1 MTDQTS
7 ELYSG
12 GLLYDGGGEIIDG
25 QAVLVEGGKVVKV
38 APVGEFDGFAGPAID
53 TTGGTLMPGLFDCHV
68 HLCLGAEGDPG
79 TAADKLLP
87 GQLTMQALHRAQA
100 SLAGGITALRDCGG
114 KNFLEFA
121 VRDACNSGQQMGPTI
136 RASGQVICMT
146 GGHGNR
152 SGRIADG
159 IDEVVRAVREQIH
172 AGSDLVKIMATGG
185 VMTPGVNPEDAH
197 YTAEEMA
204 AGIAEGRRFHRP
216 SASHAQGRDGILNA
230 VRGGITSIEH
240 GIFMDETCV
249 REMLARGTYLV
260 PTVSALRNILDNAHK
275 GIPDYVVEKAER
287 ISENHKRSIQM
298 YYGAGGNIAMGTD
311 AGTPFNK
318 HGANAMELEF
328 MADLGVK
335 AIDALRFGTAQSAAL
350 MGLSDQGRVAAGM
363 AADFLVVDGN
373 PGEDIKMASR
383 PQNHRL
389 VVKGGIPIAGRTA
402 PTAHHNFQRMAAF

>member
-1 MTDQTS
+1 MTQ
-7 ELYSG
+7 LYTG
-12 GLLYDGGGEIIDG
+12 GLLFDGAGEIIDG
-25 QAVLVEGGKVVKV
+25 QAVLVQDGQVAKV
-38 APVGEFDGFAGPAID
+38 APAAEFDGYQGETID
-53 TTGGTLMPGLFDCHV
+53 TAGGTLMPGLFDCHV

-87 GQLTMQALHRAQA
+87 GQITMKALERAQTA
-100 SLAGGITALRDCGG
+100 LAGGMTALRDCGG
-114 KNFLEFA
+114 KDFLEFA

-152 SGRIADG
+152 SGRVADG

-172 AGSDLVKIMATGG
+172 AGSDLIKIMATGG

-197 YTAEEMA
+197 YSAEEMA
-204 AGIAEGRRFHRP
+204 AGIAEGRRFNRP

-230 VRGGITSIEH
+230 VRGGISSIEH

-249 REMLARGTYLV
+249 EEMLAQGTYLV
-260 PTVSALRNILDNAHK
+260 PTVSALRNILDNRGN

-298 YYGAGGNIAMGTD
+298 YYQAGGNIALGTD

-328 MADLGVK
+328 MADLGIK
-335 AIDALRFGTAQSAAL
+335 PIDALRFGTASSAGL
-350 MGLSDQGRVAAGM
+350 MELTNQGRVVAGM
-363 AADFLVVDGN
+363 AADFLVVDGD
-373 PGEDIKMASR
+373 PGSDITMASR
-383 PQNHRL
+383 RENHRL
-389 VVKGGIPIAGRTA
+389 VVKGGIPVAGHTA
-402 PTAHHNFQRMAAF
+402 AMASHDFQRMAAF

>member
-1 MTDQTS
+1 MS
-7 ELYSG
+7 ELYAG
-12 GLLYDGGGEIIDG
+12 GLLFDGSNDLHDG
-25 QAVLVEGGKVVKV
+25 QAVLVEGGRVTKI
-38 APVGEFDGFAGPAID
+38 APASEFDGFAGETID
-53 TTGGTLMPGLFDCHV
+53 TSGGTLMPGLFDCHV
-68 HLCLGAEGDPG
+68 HLCLGGEGDPG

-87 GQLTMQALHRAQA
+87 GQTTMRALDRAQA

-114 KNFLEFA
+114 KDFLEFA

-152 SGRIADG
+152 TGRIADG
-159 IDEVVRAVREQIH
+159 IDDIVRAVREQIH
-172 AGSDLVKIMATGG
+172 AGSDLIKIMATGG

-204 AGIAEGRRFHRP
+204 AGIAEGRRFNRR

-230 VRGGITSIEH
+230 VRGGVTSIEH

-249 REMLARGTYLV
+249 REMLAQGTYLV
-260 PTVSALRNILDNAHK
+260 PTVSALRNILDNAAN
-275 GIPDYVVEKAER
+275 GIPAYVVEKAER
-287 ISENHKRSIQM
+287 ISENHRRSIQM
-298 YYGAGGNIAMGTD
+298 YYAAGGNIAMGTD

-328 MADLGVK
+328 MANLGIK
-335 AIDALRFGTAQSAAL
+335 PIDALRSGTSISADL
-350 MGLSDQGRVAAGM
+350 MDLSDQGRIKAGN

-373 PGEDIKMASR
+373 PAIDIQMASR
-383 PQNHRL
+383 LENHRL
-389 VVKGGIPIAGRTA
+389 GIKGGTPIKGQ
-402 PTAHHNFQRMAAF
+402 PAHMPSPNFQRMAAF

>member
-1 MTDQTS
+1 MT
-7 ELYSG
+7 ELYTG
-12 GLLYDGGGEIIDG
+12 GLLYDGGNEIVAG
-25 QAVLVEGGKVVKV
+25 QAVLVEDGKVAKV
-38 APVGEFDGFAGPAID
+38 APTGEFSGFEGRTID
-53 TTGGTLMPGLFDCHV
+53 TSGGTLMPGLFDCHV

-87 GQLTMQALHRAQA
+87 GQTTMKALERAQ
-100 SLAGGITALRDCGG
+100 STLAGGITAIRDCGG
-114 KNFLEFA
+114 KDFLEFA
-121 VRDACNSGQQMGPTI
+121 VRDAVNAGIQMGPTI
-136 RASGQVICMT
+136 RASGRVICMT

-152 SGRIADG
+152 NGRIADG

-172 AGSDLVKIMATGG
+172 AGSDLIKIMATGG

-204 AGIAEGRRFHRP
+204 AGIAEGRRFHCR

-249 REMLARGTYLV
+249 REMLAQGTYLV
-260 PTVSALRNILDNAHK
+260 PTVSALRNILDNK
-275 GIPDYVVEKAER
+275 GNGIPDYVIEKTER
-287 ISENHKRSIQM
+287 VSEHHRRSIQM
-298 YYGAGGNIAMGTD
+298 YYKAGGNIAMGTD

-328 MADLGVK
+328 MADLGIK
-335 AIDALRFGTAQSAAL
+335 PIDALRFGTASSADL
-350 MGLSDQGRVAAGM
+350 MDLEDQGRVAAGM

-373 PGEDIKMASR
+373 PGDDIAKAAR
-383 PQNHRL
+383 RDNHRL
-389 VVKGGIPIAGRTA
+389 VIKGGIPVAGHRVQTA
-402 PTAHHNFQRMAAF
+402 GPNFQRMAAF

>member
-1 MTDQTS
+1 MT
-7 ELYSG
+7 ELYIG
-12 GLLYDGGGEIIDG
+12 GLLYDGGSEVVAS
-25 QAVLVEGGKVVKV
+25 QAVLVEDGKVTKV
-38 APVGEFDGFAGPAID
+38 APSGEFAGFAGQTID

-87 GQLTMQALHRAQA
+87 GQLTMKALERAQT

-114 KNFLEFA
+114 KEFLEFA
-121 VRDACNSGQQMGPTI
+121 VRDAVNSGQQMGPTI

-152 SGRIADG
+152 TGRIADG

-172 AGSDLVKIMATGG
+172 AGSDLIKIMATGG

-204 AGIAEGRRFHRP
+204 AGIAEGRRFHRR

-249 REMLARGTYLV
+249 REMLAQGTYLV
-260 PTVSALRNILDNAHK
+260 PTVAALRNILDNTRN
-275 GIPDYVVEKAER
+275 GIPAYVVDKAER
-287 ISENHKRSIQM
+287 ISENHRRSLQM
-298 YYGAGGNIAMGTD
+298 YYRAGGNIAMGTD
-311 AGTPFNK
+311 AGTPFNR

-328 MADLGVK
+328 MTDLGVSP
-335 AIDALRFGTAQSAAL
+335 ADALRFGTSAGADL
-350 MGLSDQGRVAAGM
+350 MDLADQGRVGPGM

-373 PGEDIKMASR
+373 PGEDIRMASR
-383 PQNHRL
+383 RENHRL
-389 VVKGGIPIAGRTA
+389 IIKGGIPVAGQA
-402 PTAHHNFQRMAAF
+402 VPAAGPSFQRIAAF